1 MKKLNLILLFV
12 ATSFSAHT
20 QELKNG
26 DFEEWMLT
34 LNNGKNYDTPSDW
47 VLYTQSFQDT
57 NYSGDRS
64 RHLNNSGRFSIC
76 IQSLGGD
83 ITGKDYPSYL
93 SYGSKVGRRG
103 DVKPKKWGVP
113 YTGRP
118 MKVKGE
124 YKFYNNQNTNDAGYA
139 YLLLKKYNP
148 ISQRSDTLAF
158 GSQSFPI
165 ASGDFEPWGSS
176 GYIPFEMEIE
186 YRNKIAIPDTM
197 ILVFVDSKY
206 QEYGTL
212 NKYNGGLF
220 FIDNVSLVEN
230 PSSITDKN
238 EVVAAFVIYPNP
250 TNAILG
256 INTSLQLYKLVV
268 YQSNGIKILETKST
282 ENLDVSA
289 LPEGLYLLEAIDM
302 EGRRVLKK
310 FEKR

>member
-1 MKKLNLILLFV
+1 MKKLNLILLLV
-12 ATSFSAHT
+12 ATSFSAHP

-34 LNNGKNYDTPSDW
+34 LNNGNSYDTPSNW

-64 RHLNNSGRFSIC
+64 RHLNNGGRFSIC

-83 ITGKDYPSYL
+83 ITGKEYPSYL

-103 DVKPKKWGVP
+103 DVKPEKWGVP

-118 MKVKGE
+118 IKVKGE

-139 YLLLKKYNP
+139 YFLLKKYNP

-165 ASGDFEPWGSS
+165 TSGDFEPWGSS
-176 GYIPFEMEIE
+176 GYIPFEIEIE

-212 NKYNGGLF
+212 NKYHGGLF
-220 FIDNVSLVEN
+220 FIDNISLVEN
-230 PSSITDKN
+230 PSSIADKN
-238 EVVAAFVIYPNP
+238 EVEIALSLFPNP
-250 TNAILG
+250 TNAILQVS
-256 INTSLQLYKLVV
+256 TSLQIAKLVV
-268 YQSNGIKILETKST
+268 YQSNGTKILERNPT
-282 ENLDVSA
+282 ESLNVSV
-289 LPEGLYLLEAIDM
+289 LPDGLYLLEIWDVD
-302 EGRRVLKK
+302 GKRIVKK